1 MNQEQRRS
9 FDVRLAPERW
19 PAASSACER
28 DSFADEVAIDFPSV
42 EAVVGRMR
50 ETFLG
55 REDGDMLRAELQLSP
70 REAFDGLIVTLAV
83 PLRSTCGPC
92 GGRGEVW
99 TEPCDACGG
108 TGHAFFRHRVRLSVP
123 AGVADGACF
132 RFRISTPQSVTR
144 RVEVT
149 VAIR

>member
-1 MNQEQRRS
+1 MNKEQRRS
-9 FDVRLAPERW
+9 FDVRLALERW
-19 PAASSACER
+19 PAASSAPAR

-42 EAVVGRMR
+42 DGVVDRMR

-55 REDGDMLRAELQLSP
+55 REDADMLRAELRLSP
-70 REAFDGLIVTLAV
+70 REAFDGIIVTLAV
-83 PLRSTCGPC
+83 PLRRTCEPC

-99 TEPCDACGG
+99 TEPCGACGG
-108 TGHAFFRHRVRLSVP
+108 TGHAFLRHPVRLAVP
-123 AGVADGACF
+123 AGVADGASF
-132 RFRISTPQSVTR
+132 RFRISTPQTAAR